1 MGKSDVTA
9 DRPAEAFEVLVRFGA
24 LMWRAGSTAIRT
36 REWMEL
42 LARKLGYDAL
52 AVSFSLENISASAH
66 GSGEWKTMVRAIG
79 PPAVNAARIAEL
91 EQLARTAGAETSI
104 SQIEARLSKI
114 EAAPP
119 LCSAA
124 QISAAIAMASGS
136 FAFLN
141 GAGAVEVSAAAIGGA
156 AGQWLRH
163 WLSHRQLNQYGAA
176 ALSAIMASSAYV
188 LIAAVAQMLGFGFG
202 HYSIGFIAS
211 VLFLIPGFPL
221 IAALFDLLQ
230 LQTVPAM
237 SRLAYG
243 LMILLAAAVGLGVVI
258 AIARVDL
265 WRPPP
270 LAMAYPL
277 QLLLRAAASFIACS
291 AFSLS
296 FNTPPR
302 IVIGAGLLAMA
313 ANSFRLAML
322 DLGLLPA
329 TAAFWSALIIG
340 VVALIVNR
348 RFDVPRMAMT
358 VAPIVIMIPGLY
370 AFETIAQLNDGQTL
384 EAIQTATLCGFVIGA
399 LAMGLAAA
407 RLLRP

>member
-1 MGKSDVTA
+1 VTA
-9 DRPAEAFEVLVRFGA
+9 DRPAETFDVLVSFGA
-24 LMWRAGSTAIRT
+24 LMWRAGNTATRT

-42 LARKLGYDAL
+42 LARKMGYDAL
-52 AVSFSLENISASAH
+52 AVSFSLESISASAH
-66 GSGEWKTMVRAIG
+66 RPDEWKTVVRTIG
-79 PPAVNAARIAEL
+79 PPAVNAARIADL
-91 EQLARTAGAETSI
+91 AQLARAAGPETS
-104 SQIEARLSKI
+104 SGQIDARLSKI
-114 EAAPP
+114 ESAPS
-119 LCSAA
+119 LYSAA
-124 QISAAIAMASGS
+124 QISAAIALASGS

-141 GAGAVEVSAAAIGGA
+141 GAGAVEFSAAALGGA
-156 AGQWLRH
+156 AGQSLRH
-163 WLSHRQLNQYGAA
+163 WLSHRQLNQYGTA
-176 ALSAIMASSAYV
+176 ALSAMMASGAYV
-188 LIAAVAQMLGFGFG
+188 LIAAAAQMLGFGFG

-211 VLFLIPGFPL
+211 VLFLVPGFPL

-243 LMILLAAAVGLGVVI
+243 LMVLLAAAVGLGVVI
-258 AIARVDL
+258 AVARVDL

-302 IVIGAGLLAMA
+302 IVIGAGLLAMG
-313 ANSFRLAML
+313 ANSFRMTLL
-322 DLGLLPA
+322 DMGFLPA
-329 TAAFWSALIIG
+329 PAAFCSALIIG
-340 VVALIVNR
+340 LVALIVDR
-348 RFDVPRMAMT
+348 RFEVPRMAMT

-370 AFETIAQLNDGQTL
+370 AFETIALFNDGQIL
-384 EAIQTATLCGFVIGA
+384 EALQAATLCSFVIGA

-407 RLLRP
+407 RLLRR